1 MYLGNPAEHKGA
13 VAVADEGRLRPAMLL
28 QDVSDGRR
36 HVIRAQ
42 RLPGQADADVAP
54 LQQDNGP
61 GAKGA
66 GELMDEMKIGRLQAP
81 HKPVRGP
88 S

>member
-1 MYLGNPAEHKGA
+1 MDLSNPAEHKGA
-13 VAVADEGRLRPAMLL
+13 IAVADECRLRPAMLL

-54 LQQDNGP
+54 LQQDNWP
-61 GAKGA
+61 GAEGA
-66 GELMDEMKIGRLQAP
+66 GKLMDELKIGGLQA
-81 HKPVRGP
+81 HRVL
-88 S
+88 